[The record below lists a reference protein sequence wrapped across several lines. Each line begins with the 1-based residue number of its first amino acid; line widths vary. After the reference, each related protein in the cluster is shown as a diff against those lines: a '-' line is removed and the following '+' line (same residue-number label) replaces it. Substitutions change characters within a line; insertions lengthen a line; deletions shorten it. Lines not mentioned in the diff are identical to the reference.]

1 MFADIVKIVSVFIKT
16 IFKDSR
22 KVKKIMYQKSVYI
35 SISYYSKI
43 CWVPM
48 KKYWSQQNSRG
59 VSHDSYVFWIF
70 SR

>member
-35 SISYYSKI
+35 SISHYSKI
-43 CWVPM
+43 C
-48 KKYWSQQNSRG
+48 
-59 VSHDSYVFWIF
+59 
-70 SR
+70 

>member
-43 CWVPM
+43 C
-48 KKYWSQQNSRG
+48 
-59 VSHDSYVFWIF
+59 
-70 SR
+70 